1 MVPTVKNKSS
11 RRKLGLT
18 TLDIEDFLKSIV
30 IEDFFKGPEVDRDVP
45 GDEVFMFKK
54 EIMESVVFYIKVKKD
69 NTVTYDRI
77 KILSCHEDDD

>member
-1 MVPTVKNKSS
+1 MVPTVKNKNS

-18 TLDIEDFLKSIV
+18 ILDIEEFLKSIGIEDFL
-30 IEDFFKGPEVDRDVP
+30 KGPEVDRDVP

-54 EIMESVVFYIKVKKD
+54 EIMEGVVFYIKVKKD

-77 KILSCHEDDD
+77 KILSCHEDYN